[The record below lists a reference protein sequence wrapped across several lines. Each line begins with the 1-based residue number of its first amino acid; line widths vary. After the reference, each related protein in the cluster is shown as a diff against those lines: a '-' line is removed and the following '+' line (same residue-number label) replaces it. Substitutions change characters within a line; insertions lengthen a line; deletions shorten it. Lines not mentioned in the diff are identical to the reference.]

1 MVLITLYW
9 RLKMKKKTLLW
20 ITTSLIL
27 ILVVIPVSA
36 CSTVTKTTKTPTTTT
51 TTPPPTTTIAT
62 TTTTTTVSGN
72 TTGTIENAPVASGA
86 SNEYNFNLTITS
98 TTIAEITAGQQI
110 LVAASTTDFPNL
122 LTVGTTLTGNL
133 DNSPGW
139 WVLKAVG
146 TPATTTQLSID
157 SPLTAQ
163 QVHALLLS
171 DPNVVIIDARA
182 TDEYTGAV
190 AAGASVGHI
199 PGAYS
204 VPDDG
209 NAAT

>member
-1 MVLITLYW
+1 
-9 RLKMKKKTLLW
+9 MKKKTIFW
-20 ITTSLIL
+20 ITTCLIL
-27 ILVVIPVSA
+27 TLAVILVSA
-36 CSTVTKTTKTPTTTT
+36 CSTGTTTTTSTTTT
-51 TTPPPTTTIAT
+51 TTTTPTTTIAT